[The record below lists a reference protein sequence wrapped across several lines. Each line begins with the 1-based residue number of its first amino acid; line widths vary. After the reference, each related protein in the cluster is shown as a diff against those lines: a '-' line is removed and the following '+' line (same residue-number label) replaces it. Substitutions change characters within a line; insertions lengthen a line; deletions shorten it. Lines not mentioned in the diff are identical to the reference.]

1 MQTKTRRPS
10 FFAGVA
16 LSVVALS
23 TTAIHPARA
32 AVSEQ
37 QEIEMGRQVSAQ
49 AQKEYGRALP
59 PNNPIARRVR
69 MIGMQIA
76 ALSDRKNIPY
86 SYTVLQNDKV
96 LNAFSAPGGPVFV
109 TTKLVSTTSNDAELA
124 YVIGHETGHI
134 DRRHVVKQLQ
144 KQQQLGIFGA
154 IAGAVFG
161 RAGQIGGSLFGT
173 LENLKFSRADENQAD
188 AVGVR
193 FMSQLG
199 YDPRAAVTMLGKL
212 GAGGGPEFLS
222 DHPATNA
229 RIQSVRD
236 LIQRENLLAVAQRAG
251 GPRLSSNLNFGSSGS
266 DNGSDNGDNGYDSSD
281 NSDNSVQGG
290 QAQGGQAQGDQI
302 DLGSPL
308 RYVVQNGTNQR
319 VVMAP
324 VEGFASWAGATVST
338 SGNVTRFR
346 RGSNSLVLH
355 RGSRIAE
362 LNGASVQLP
371 APVSALNGELY
382 SSLGILTRAVGAS
395 ASIGSDSVQIRLNN
409 RSGYLPL
416 P

>member
-1 MQTKTRRPS
+1 
-10 FFAGVA
+10 
-16 LSVVALS
+16 
-23 TTAIHPARA
+23 
-32 AVSEQ
+32 
-37 QEIEMGRQVSAQ
+37 
-49 AQKEYGRALP
+49 
-59 PNNPIARRVR
+59 
-69 MIGMQIA
+69 
-76 ALSDRKNIPY
+76 
-86 SYTVLQNDKV
+86 
-96 LNAFSAPGGPVFV
+96 
-109 TTKLVSTTSNDAELA
+109 
-124 YVIGHETGHI
+124 
-134 DRRHVVKQLQ
+134 LQ

-173 LENLKFSRADENQAD
+173 LQSLKFSRADENQAD

-212 GAGGGPEFLS
+212 GAGGGPDFLS

-281 NSDNSVQGG
+281 NS
-290 QAQGGQAQGDQI
+290 AQGGQAQGDQI

-308 RYVVQNGTNQR
+308 RYVVQSGTNQR

-324 VEGFASWAGATVST
+324 VAGFANWAGATVST
-338 SGNVTRFR
+338 SGNVTRLR

-395 ASIGSDSVQIRLNN
+395 ANIGSDSVQIRLNN

>member
-37 QEIEMGRQVSAQ
+37 QEIEMGQQVSAQ

-59 PNNPIARRVR
+59 YNNPISRRVR

-134 DRRHVVKQLQ
+134 DRRHVIKQLQ

-173 LENLKFSRADENQAD
+173 LQSLKFSRADENQAD

-212 GAGGGPEFLS
+212 GAGGGPDFLS

-281 NSDNSVQGG
+281 NS
-290 QAQGGQAQGDQI
+290 AQGGQAQGDQI

-308 RYVVQNGTNQR
+308 RYVVQSGTNQR

-324 VEGFASWAGATVST
+324 VAGFANWAGATVST
-338 SGNVTRFR
+338 SGNVTRLR

-395 ASIGSDSVQIRLNN
+395 ANIGSDSVQIRLNN

>member
-10 FFAGVA
+10 FFAGAA

-37 QEIEMGRQVSAQ
+37 QEIEMGQQVSAQ

-59 PNNPIARRVR
+59 YNNPISRRVR

-173 LENLKFSRADENQAD
+173 LQSLKFSRADENQAD

-212 GAGGGPEFLS
+212 GAGGGPDFLS

-229 RIQSVRD
+229 RIQSVRN
-236 LIQRENLLAVAQRAG
+236 LIQSEGLLSVAQRAG
-251 GPRLSSNLNFGSSGS
+251 GPRLSSNLNFGSSSGDNSS
-266 DNGSDNGDNGYDSSD
+266 DNNDNGYDSSSDD
-281 NSDNSVQGG
+281 NN
-290 QAQGGQAQGDQI
+290 AQGSQI

-308 RYVVQNGTNQR
+308 RYLVQSGTNQR

-324 VEGFASWAGATVST
+324 VEGFANWAGASVST
-338 SGNVTRFR
+338 SGNVTRLR